1 MSEDGEK
8 DPGEGQKSSASR
20 PNTAAARRE
29 RRAAASG
36 TGSDA
41 KAGKSAPKGKAGT
54 GPGKGTTAGK
64 DRPTPKRSGTTTE
77 KTEKHSLF
85 ARIVRFL
92 REVWGELRKVIWPTR
107 KQMIT
112 YTGVVLVFVA
122 FMIALVYLLDFVFL
136 EGVDF
141 VFGN

>member
-8 DPGEGQKSSASR
+8 DPGKEQKSSAPR

-41 KAGKSAPKGKAGT
+41 KAGKSAPQGKAGT

-64 DRPTPKRSGTTTE
+64 DRPTPKRSGTTKE